1 MERESVEVLV
11 EVGATPLSVAS
22 LASRVCEA
30 EKIVVSEGVGL
41 GVCEGLEG
49 AVLGYAPTLMLP
61 VCVTPRDG
69 ALVALAVSERLGDI
83 DALAPKDKE
92 DELSETVADGDD
104 KGDPDGVAEV
114 LPVRDTVIEAVTL
127 SVNVAVGVMD
137 EVAEDVGDTL
147 GDAPNESVLVGVPVC
162 DEDRFRDDD
171 KLTLNERV

>member
-1 MERESVEVLV
+1 MLF

-61 VCVTPRDG
+61 VCVAPRDS
-69 ALVALAVSERLGDI
+69 ALVALAVPERLSDI
-83 DALAPKDKE
+83 DALAPKDKDE

-127 SVNVAVGVMD
+127 PVNVAVGVMD
-137 EVAEDVGDTL
+137 EVAEDVGDML
-147 GDAPNESVLVGVPVC
+147 GDAPNDSVLVGVPVC